1 MGVMKGKAQYED
13 GYWWSNDG
21 LRLHYRDFAGP
32 VDRPPILCI
41 PGLTRNVRDFED
53 VAARLAGQWRIIC
66 VDLRGRG
73 ESAYAKDSLTYSPFT
88 YVQDMEILIRELKID
103 RFILFGTS
111 LGGIVSMVLG
121 GAERDRLAGLLL
133 NDIGPD
139 IEAGGL
145 ARIRTYVGRGSG
157 WPTWVHAA
165 RHLAETNG
173 PIFPRYDLPE
183 WLRMAKQ
190 LNRVTASG
198 RIVGDYDSKI
208 ADAFNVPAEP
218 FDLWGAL
225 DMLKGVPSLIVRG
238 ALSDVL
244 AKATVSKMIKRLGDA
259 ASVNVKNVGHA
270 PSLCE
275 PEAVSAIDALLARI
289 A

>member
-1 MGVMKGKAQYED
+1 MKAKVQYED

-21 LRLHYRDFAGP
+21 LRLHYCDYAGP
-32 VDRPPILCI
+32 SDRPPIICI
-41 PGLTRNVRDFED
+41 AGLTRNARDFED

-88 YVQDMEILIRELKID
+88 YVQDLETLIRELKLE

-111 LGGIVSMVLG
+111 LGGIVSMLLG
-121 GAERDRLAGLLL
+121 GAEPDRLAGLLL

-139 IEAGGL
+139 IEVGGL

-165 RHLAETNG
+165 RQLAETNAA
-173 PIFPRYDLPE
+173 IYPRYDLPD

-198 RIVGDYDSKI
+198 RIVSDYDPKI
-208 ADAFNVPAEP
+208 ADAFSVPAEP

-225 DMLKGVPSLIVRG
+225 DLLNDVPSLIVRG
-238 ALSDVL
+238 AHSDIL
-244 AKATVSKMIKRLGDA
+244 AKATVPKMLKRLRA
-259 ASVNVKNVGHA
+259 AVSVSVENVGHA
-270 PSLCE
+270 PTLSE
-275 PEAVSAIDALLARI
+275 PQSIRAINALLAKI
-289 A
+289 V